1 METNKL
7 PQRKNTRL
15 KEYDYSQ
22 AGYYFVT
29 FCMKDRHE
37 FFSHI
42 VDAELILTKYGKIV
56 DEVIKNLSILYKVE
70 IDYYVIMPDHIHL
83 ILILDEFVK
92 TTSKGKYKFS
102 LSDIIGKLKS
112 YSSRK
117 IRELLNEDEQFYWQK
132 SFYDRVIRNEKEL
145 FSIRQYIH
153 NNPINWEYEKNNP
166 ENLEM

>member
-1 METNKL
+1 MNNL
-7 PQRKNTRL
+7 PKRKNTRL

-29 FCMKDRHE
+29 FCMKDRQE

-42 VDAELILTKYGKIV
+42 VHSELILTKYGKIV
-56 DEVIKNLSILYKVE
+56 DEVIKNLSVLYKVE

-83 ILILDEFVK
+83 ILILDELVK
-92 TTSKGKYKFS
+92 TTINGKIKLS
-102 LSDIIGKLKS
+102 VSDIIGKLKS

-117 IRELLNEDEQFYWQK
+117 IREILKEDEQFHWQK

-145 FSIRQYIH
+145 LFIRQYIQ
-153 NNPINWEYEKNNP
+153 NNPVNWEFEKNNP

>member
-1 METNKL
+1 MNKL

-29 FCMKDRHE
+29 FCMKDRRE

-42 VDAELILTKYGKIV
+42 VDSELILTKYGKIV

-92 TTSKGKYKFS
+92 TTSKGKIKLS

-117 IRELLNEDEQFYWQK
+117 IREILKEGEHFYWQK

-145 FSIRQYIH
+145 FFIRQYIQD
-153 NNPINWEYEKNNP
+153 NPINWEFEKNNP